1 MNFFQKAFCRCF
13 PAVLR
18 LALPILPYRSPRV
31 LTSVGAIPGCLEE
44 QNIQNVLVVTDGFLH
59 ISGMLEPLKK
69 ALTES
74 GIRYTIYD
82 EVVANPT
89 VLNVELARERYV
101 QNGCEAL
108 IGFGGG
114 SSIDC
119 GKAVGARIARPK
131 KPIPKMRGILKVL
144 KPIPF

>member
-1 MNFFQKAFCRCF
+1 
-13 PAVLR
+13 
-18 LALPILPYRSPRV
+18 
-31 LTSVGAIPGCLEE
+31 
-44 QNIQNVLVVTDGFLH
+44 
-59 ISGMLEPLKK
+59 MLEPLKK